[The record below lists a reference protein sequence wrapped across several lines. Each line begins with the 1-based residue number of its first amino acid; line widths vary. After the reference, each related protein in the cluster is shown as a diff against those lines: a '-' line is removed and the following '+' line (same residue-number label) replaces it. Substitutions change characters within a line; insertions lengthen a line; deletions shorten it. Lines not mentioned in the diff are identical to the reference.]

1 VTYVIGEAQA
11 ELAKLPAESIH
22 CVVTSPPYWGL
33 RDYGADGQLGL
44 EPTPEAYVER
54 LVGILAEA
62 RRVLRSDGTL
72 WLNLGDSYVGSG
84 GQGKEA
90 GLTRHGH
97 GHGHGHGQKHMA
109 PGVRAM
115 TEQRTGL
122 KTKDLVGIPWR
133 VAFALQADGWWLRSD
148 IIWHKPNPMPE
159 SVTDRP
165 TCAHEYMFLLSR
177 AARYFYDAD
186 AVREDYSDKT
196 AWTYAQPDKA
206 ARAGVTTNGTGASTL
221 RTEGNNGRNKR
232 TVWTI
237 ATRPYPEAHFA
248 TFPEQLVTPCI
259 LAGTSAK
266 GCCSE
271 CGAPWVREVEKG
283 DLVASGPNKLAM
295 KPRSSDRH
303 TYDEDIG
310 ARPLDGYGDLPRR
323 ERKTTGW
330 APQCHCN
337 AAVVPCTVGDPFLGS
352 GTVGAVAEALGRR
365 WWGCELNPDYEPL
378 IRRRTA
384 QRGLFA
390 R

>member
-1 VTYVIGEAQA
+1 MPYVIGAA
-11 ELAKLPAESIH
+11 LPELQRLPSESVH
-22 CVVTSPPYWGL
+22 CFVTSPPYWGL
-33 RDYGADGQLGL
+33 RDYGAEGQLGL
-44 EPTPEAYVER
+44 EPTPDAYVER

-72 WLNLGDSYVGSG
+72 WLNLGDSYAGGTTGRNDSG
-84 GQGKEA
+84 RDIGGRGGNYKGETPGKP
-90 GLTRHGH
+90 
-97 GHGHGHGQKHMA
+97 MA
-109 PGVRAM
+109 RAVPL
-115 TEQRTGL
+115 GI
-122 KTKDLVGIPWR
+122 KPKDLVGIPWR

-148 IIWHKPNPMPE
+148 VIWHKPNPMPE

-165 TCAHEYMFLLSR
+165 TCAHEYVFLLTK

-186 AVREDYSDKT
+186 AVREDAIQGPHTRSRAANFKGVGSQSDKFG
-196 AWTYAQPDKA
+196 
-206 ARAGVTTNGTGASTL
+206 RHNHGAETIVCD
-221 RTEGNNGRNKR
+221 GGRNKR

-271 CGAPWVREVEKG
+271 CGAPWVREV
-283 DLVASGPNKLAM
+283 DVAPGKVS
-295 KPRSSDRH
+295 PRAAEGQQRASN
-303 TYDEDIG
+303 G
-310 ARPLDGYGDLPRR
+310 AQTGGSAKVTLRSAPRG
-323 ERKTTGW
+323 RKTTGW

-352 GTVGAVAEALGRR
+352 GTVGAVAAALGRR

-384 QRGLFA
+384 QMGLFA
-390 R
+390 GGTAA